1 MNIFVLDRDPV
12 KAARMLCDAHV
23 VKMIVESCQLL
34 STHDRIV
41 NRWDDD
47 SLLYKPTHQN
57 HPCRVCL
64 YNEANRRW
72 LERHLNALIFEYWV
86 RFGKRHKCTDL
97 LHKYWYVAD
106 CTHCTHDHM
115 RGTDSHRRAV
125 ENICGKQSLPKC
137 MPDEF
142 KIGGE
147 DMDSVVRSYRQ
158 YYKQKQQTMKRFRYT
173 KREMPEWLKEE

>member
-1 MNIFVLDRDPV
+1 MNIFVLDRDPIT
-12 KAARMLCDAHV
+12 AAQMLCDSHV

-34 STHDRIV
+34 STHDRLI

-97 LHKYWYVAD
+97 LHKYWYVAN
-106 CTHCTHDHM
+106 CTHCSHDHM
-115 RGTDSHRRAV
+115 HGTDAHRRAV
-125 ENICGKQSLPKC
+125 VDICGKQSLPKC

-142 KIGGE
+142 KLGGE
-147 DMDSVVRSYRQ
+147 DMDSVVMSYRN
-158 YYKQKQQTMKRFRYT
+158 YYKHKQKTLKYFRYT
-173 KREMPEWLKEE
+173 NREIPEWLKD